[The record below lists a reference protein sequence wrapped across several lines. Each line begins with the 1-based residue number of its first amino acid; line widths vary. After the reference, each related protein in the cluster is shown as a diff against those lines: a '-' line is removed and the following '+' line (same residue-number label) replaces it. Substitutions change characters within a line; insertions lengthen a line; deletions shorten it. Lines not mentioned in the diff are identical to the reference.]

1 MFDLLGTKIGNFQ
14 KIILYLSNILTNTE
28 SVSLFPNRERRKFI
42 AARNRQTS
50 CRVVSVFCGYRR
62 GSCRLFYL
70 ARYPTTYDSEMGFG
84 TTLFFF
90 VYAAGVRVAE
100 KPRLWKSY
108 CWRFVPRCLLCT
120 IVWGNEMWLHV
131 IRGHRFLDAPLQG
144 LPTIPYIS
152 KSTVVICDT
161 GSRFGEM

>member
-62 GSCRLFYL
+62 GGCCLFWL
-70 ARYPTTYDSEMGFG
+70 QRYPTTYDSEMGFG
-84 TTLFFF
+84 TTLSFLFMLPGCGWLKSLDYEKVIADDLF
-90 VYAAGVRVAE
+90 LVVLCAVLCANGTFDVQRSADRWQQTGICERIAE
-100 KPRLWKSY
+100 PR
-108 CWRFVPRCLLCT
+108 
-120 IVWGNEMWLHV
+120 I
-131 IRGHRFLDAPLQG
+131 
-144 LPTIPYIS
+144 
-152 KSTVVICDT
+152 
-161 GSRFGEM
+161 